1 MAEKKEKIKLNEIVA
16 MNTDLLNYLEADEI
30 DDETFNDTKEL
41 ILTELQNKGGTIVFA
56 RRQSEKK
63 IETYKNLAKYYTE
76 LAKSEENKNARFDD
90 YMLWAMEQMKVDK
103 IDTNIGTI
111 KITKSKSTNEEQL
124 ALGLDIN
131 GNPLP
136 ETCYEIIIREPER
149 KRLSIKEIEAMGI
162 ELKKDENVKI
172 KIK

>member
-30 DDETFNDTKEL
+30 DEETFNDTKEL
-41 ILTELQNKGGTIVFA
+41 ILTKLQNKGETIVFA
-56 RRQSEKK
+56 RRQFEKK

-111 KITKSKSTNEEQL
+111 KIAKSKSTFWETMPSN
-124 ALGLDIN
+124 ATGL
-131 GNPLP
+131 
-136 ETCYEIIIREPER
+136 R
-149 KRLSIKEIEAMGI
+149 
-162 ELKKDENVKI
+162 
-172 KIK
+172 

>member
-1 MAEKKEKIKLNEIVA
+1 M
-16 MNTDLLNYLEADEI
+16 
-30 DDETFNDTKEL
+30 
-41 ILTELQNKGGTIVFA
+41 
-56 RRQSEKK
+56 
-63 IETYKNLAKYYTE
+63 AKYYTE